1 MERDKSRK
9 TGDFHQVP
17 TMALPGNAI
26 DVNKS
31 LKMQGKY
38 IVAKPVRW
46 PRQRPNLQ
54 RPTDLA

>member
-17 TMALPGNAI
+17 AATLPGDAI
-26 DVNKS
+26 DGNKS
-31 LKMQGKY
+31 LKIQGKY
-38 IVAKPVRW
+38 IAAKPVRW
-46 PRQRPNLQ
+46 PRQCPNLQ